1 MAEHVVRVELGTLD
15 TLSKLLGT
23 FDENLNIIA
32 RETGVTAYVEG
43 TKIRLSGDENQVLLA
58 ETVINKLAS
67 IIRSGEPIDKTRI
80 IYCVEL
86 AKEGNAEGIEK
97 VMSGVIA
104 ITSRGKQIKCKT
116 VGQKKYVDAIKKN
129 TVVFGVGPAGT
140 GKTYL
145 AVAMAVSAFKNK
157 EVEKIILTRPAVE
170 AGEKL
175 GFLPGDLQT
184 KVDPYLRPLYDAL
197 QEMFGM
203 DSYLKLIER
212 GIIEIAPL
220 AYMRGRT
227 LSNAFII
234 LDEAQN
240 TTKEQMKMFLTR
252 MGDGSRVVV
261 TGDLTQIDLPDGK
274 KSGLKHATS
283 ILKNIEGIETV
294 YLTAKDVVRHAL
306 VMEIIRAYERE
317 TERKEFENAGNTGK
331 SENPENTKKEER
343 ADGGFRR
350 ADRERK
356 D

>member
-1 MAEHVVRVELGTLD
+1 MAELTVEIEMGNLKNM
-15 TLSKLLGT
+15 SELLGVL
-23 FDENLNIIA
+23 DENLNVIA
-32 RETGVTAYVEG
+32 RETGVSAFVEG
-43 TKIRLSGDENQVLLA
+43 TKIRISGAESDVMLA
-58 ETVINKLAS
+58 ETVITKLGD
-67 IIRSGEPIDKTRI
+67 IIKAGEPIDKTRI
-80 IYCVEL
+80 IYCIEL
-86 AKEGNAEGIEK
+86 AKEGNASGIEK

-116 VGQKKYVDAIKKN
+116 VGQKKYVDAIKNN

-145 AVAMAVSAFKNK
+145 AVALAVSAFKNK

-197 QEMFGM
+197 QEMLGM
-203 DSYLKLIER
+203 DNYLKLIER
-212 GIIEIAPL
+212 GAIEIAPL

-252 MGDGSRVVV
+252 MGEGSKMVI
-261 TGDLTQIDLPDGK
+261 TGDLTQIDLPEGK
-274 KSGLKHATS
+274 KSGLKHATD
-283 ILKNIEGIETV
+283 ILKNIKGIETIR
-294 YLTAKDVVRHAL
+294 LTASDVVRHSL
-306 VMEIIRAYERE
+306 VMEIIRAY
-317 TERKEFENAGNTGK
+317 
-331 SENPENTKKEER
+331 SR
-343 ADGGFRR
+343 A
-350 ADRERK
+350 ESM
-356 D
+356 